1 MDIKAKIEELVK
13 KLLSDKK
20 LMEKFE
26 RNPASVIE
34 ELVGVDLPDQQVNQ
48 LVEGIK
54 AKIKLDQVGDVLGG
68 IGKLFGKCSPRA
80 AATAPPMPVG
90 AIAHLFFRELP
101 QHAAAPFLP
110 PIRCHIGTVSVEL
123 CAQPFALCVFPI
135 FPSSDFTNSGNPSF
149 FIGINVFFHLK
160 LFKVSNSQW
169 TNRGNCC
176 IIISL
181 LCRRQKR

>member
-1 MDIKAKIEELVK
+1 MDIKAKIEQIVK

-68 IGKLFGKCSPRA
+68 IGKLFGK
-80 AATAPPMPVG
+80 
-90 AIAHLFFRELP
+90 
-101 QHAAAPFLP
+101 
-110 PIRCHIGTVSVEL
+110 
-123 CAQPFALCVFPI
+123 
-135 FPSSDFTNSGNPSF
+135 
-149 FIGINVFFHLK
+149 
-160 LFKVSNSQW
+160 
-169 TNRGNCC
+169 
-176 IIISL
+176 
-181 LCRRQKR
+181 